1 MKSRTQRKLI
11 SKLTAASKIIEKS
24 SRKSA
29 ADWSIFSPKLIKII
43 EKQQR
48 IDNIKDKIKK
58 VFNECL

>member
-1 MKSRTQRKLI
+1 MSQKKLI
-11 SKLTAASKIIEKS
+11 SKLGATSKIMERS
-24 SRKSA
+24 SRRGA

-48 IDNIKDKIKK
+48 IDNIKEKMKK